1 MIGQFNL
8 FVIKFNRQNVR
19 LMLTILTMVIIV
31 LGIGAPM
38 VGGG

>member
-1 MIGQFNL
+1 MIAQFNL

>member
-1 MIGQFNL
+1 MIAQFNL

-31 LGIGAPM
+31 LGIGTPM